1 MMRLQYI
8 AVADVAGICYFYSME
23 YLSRCLNK
31 SQHDTYNMLKDSGV
45 LFGYIVPLY
54 DVLHTFS
61 REYIIQD
68 LTSLLKEKGVL

>member
-1 MMRLQYI
+1 MINEENIDFVTYC
-8 AVADVAGICYFYSME
+8 VGI
-23 YLSRCLNK
+23 LSRCLN
-31 SQHDTYNMLKDSGV
+31 DTYNMLKDSGV

>member
-1 MMRLQYI
+1 MINEENIDFVTYC
-8 AVADVAGICYFYSME
+8 VGIF
-23 YLSRCLNK
+23 SRCLNK